1 MIQLMELIKGIY
13 TMTYFYSK
21 YIYPLQSKIT
31 LSKKLKF
38 YLDNPKTKNEIEEVK
53 TKIEATTDE
62 MGSVIKGIDIN
73 KYPIVDIN
81 SLVDYMIKTFPEN
94 DSYSQSFVNKHK
106 DCDVF
111 ELLARM
117 WIIVRVD
124 KEVIKAIIR
133 EQKKEKSVFEDRG
146 MIYVPY
152 VSPES
157 IIFNKLRG
165 YCILLGL
172 LTNSDEYF
180 DEGETTLLMSTDF
193 YKMPGDLSGKIFAHG
208 MNYFDLE
215 KMGLARFRT
224 FPEIEDILIS
234 YAQKIDNVIEHAN
247 KDKLLYVA
255 NLLTVASEYSMD
267 SRASLLILVS
277 IIEMLLTHSPDYRR
291 FNVEDSISKQFQLKI
306 AILLHEQDKSR
317 NLSKIKQKIKNLYNI
332 RSKIAHGDFKELD
345 RILKKKT
352 EYQHPDIYF
361 GDLNQELY
369 FIIKVI
375 IQKYIDD
382 KEFIEFLKES

>member
-1 MIQLMELIKGIY
+1 
-13 TMTYFYSK
+13 MTYFYSK

-53 TKIEATTDE
+53 TKIDASTE

-133 EQKKEKSVFEDRG
+133 EQKKEESVFEDRG
-146 MIYVPY
+146 LIYVPFE
-152 VSPES
+152 SPES

-172 LTNSDEYF
+172 LANSDEYF
-180 DEGETTLLMSTDF
+180 YEGGTTLLMSTDF

-224 FPEIEDILIS
+224 FPEIKDIVIS

-247 KDKLLYVA
+247 KDKLFYVA

-306 AILLHEQDKSR
+306 AILLHEQDKSQ
-317 NLSKIKQKIKNLYNI
+317 NLSKMKKKIKNLYNI

-352 EYQHPDIYF
+352 EYEHPDIYF
-361 GDLNQELY
+361 ADLNQELY

>member
-1 MIQLMELIKGIY
+1 MA
-13 TMTYFYSK
+13 YFYSR

-38 YLDNPKTKNEIEEVK
+38 YLDNPRTQNEIEEVK

-62 MGSVIKGIDIN
+62 MGSIIEGIDIN

-81 SLVDYMIKTFPEN
+81 TLVDFMIKTFPES

-106 DCDVF
+106 GCDVF
-111 ELLARM
+111 ELIARM

-133 EQKKEKSVFEDRG
+133 EQKKEESVFEDRG
-146 MIYVPY
+146 LIYVPFE
-152 VSPES
+152 SPES

-172 LTNSDEYF
+172 LANSDEYF
-180 DEGETTLLMSTDF
+180 YEGGTTLLMSTDF

-224 FPEIEDILIS
+224 FPEIKDIVIS

-247 KDKLLYVA
+247 KDKLFYVA

-306 AILLHEQDKSR
+306 AILLHEQDKSQ
-317 NLSKIKQKIKNLYNI
+317 NLSKMKKKIKNLYNI

-352 EYQHPDIYF
+352 EYEHPDIYF
-361 GDLNQELY
+361 ADLNQELY